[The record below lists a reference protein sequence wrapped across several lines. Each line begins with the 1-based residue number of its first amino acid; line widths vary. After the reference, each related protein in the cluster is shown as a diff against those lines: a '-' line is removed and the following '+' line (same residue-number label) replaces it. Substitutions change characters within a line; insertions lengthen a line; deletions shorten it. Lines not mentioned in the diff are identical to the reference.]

1 LALIEL
7 FGRDVVARAGL
18 LDLAISPE
26 SDIVLDGVAEPT
38 AGAALPPPQPAAA
51 VGADLSNASIEQL
64 IWAANNHYEQAQRLL
79 REGDWAG
86 YGAEMEALKA
96 TLDRLVA
103 LTGGLP
109 TATPPEN

>member
-1 LALIEL
+1 VSA
-7 FGRDVVARAGL
+7 
-18 LDLAISPE
+18 
-26 SDIVLDGVAEPT
+26 
-38 AGAALPPPQPAAA
+38 PPPQPAAA
-51 VGADLSNASIEQL
+51 VSADLSSASIQEL
-64 IWAANNHYEQAQRLL
+64 IWAANDHYERAQRLL

-86 YGAEMEALKA
+86 YGAEMNALKA

>member
-1 LALIEL
+1 MRKAVSY
-7 FGRDVVARAGL
+7 FRAHPVVAVAL
-18 LDLAISPE
+18 
-26 SDIVLDGVAEPT
+26 VVGVVAVVYLV
-38 AGAALPPPQPAAA
+38 AAREGPPPQPAAA
-51 VGADLSNASIEQL
+51 VGVDLSNASIEQL
-64 IWAANNHYEQAQRLL
+64 IWAANNHYERAQRLL